1 MYPKVFADFASRSQT
16 YGPVSILPTPT
27 ALYGMEQGDEIAV
40 DLERGKTILI
50 HLATIGDTDAE
61 GNVKVFFELNGQ
73 PRAVVVPDRNATPS
87 AKAKRQAEDGNP
99 KHVAAPMPGRLVS
112 LSVEQGESVKEGQTL
127 GVMEAMKME
136 TALEAQASGTVVEIL
151 AKAGD
156 LLDAKD
162 LIMVIGDGSEK
173 SEAAEEAEDG

>member
-1 MYPKVFADFASRSQT
+1 MQ
-16 YGPVSILPTPT
+16 
-27 ALYGMEQGDEIAV
+27 QGDEIAV

-73 PRAVVVPDRNATPS
+73 PRAVVVPDRNATPT
-87 AKAKRQAEDGNP
+87 KTAKRQAEDGNP

-112 LSVEQGESVKEGQTL
+112 LSVEQGEQVKEGQTL

-162 LIMVIGDGSEK
+162 LIMVIGEK
-173 SEAAEEAEDG
+173 GEKAEEGKDADAA